1 MVRYARN
8 VLKIREQSSFGPK
21 FLGEFVLVFQK
32 DLGWPK
38 ILYNNVVKL
47 DVCRGCLQLE
57 CIIGNTIHLKSLLM
71 VRVL

>member
-21 FLGEFVLVFQK
+21 ILGEFVLVFK
-32 DLGWPK
+32 K
-38 ILYNNVVKL
+38 IWAGLMYNNVVKL